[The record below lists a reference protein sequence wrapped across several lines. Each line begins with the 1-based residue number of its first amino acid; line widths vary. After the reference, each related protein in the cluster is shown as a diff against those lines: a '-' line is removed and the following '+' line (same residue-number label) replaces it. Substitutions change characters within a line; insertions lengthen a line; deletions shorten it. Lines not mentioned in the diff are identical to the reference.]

1 MDDSNITI
9 NLSEYQHELEIEA
22 RILIEQLSSFEI
34 QLVNALF
41 YSSLRTSVEE
51 LQGELNADAAQVE
64 AALDA
69 LSPLEL
75 FHLNNGSISINK
87 ETRKRLEPLIERLE
101 SDFSPTIQY
110 LVDKLSYVPINLLP
124 KWYALPHTSD
134 QITQSIIDKYLSTP
148 SKYTQQLTQLKN
160 NNAHAQQMCDILY
173 RSPQLRV
180 PLRDVAEALSLSLR
194 ECHAL
199 ILELEFH
206 FACCLTY
213 EMVNET
219 LKPIV
224 VPPTEWTCYLAT
236 QEETISPLI
245 REDHVK
251 RMHRHDFGFVN
262 DMGKLLRS
270 LLIEVITLDKER
282 FPDNHAILD
291 RFTTSIPTELA
302 TIHFQQL
309 VAALDVLN
317 LANVKKSALTL
328 TPEGNSWLSL
338 TQEEQAML
346 LYFCHLKCYHHN
358 SGIFSD
364 RDVRKV
370 EKALSALSPNSWIPF
385 ETFCNSTIGAIGTTT
400 PVTLRCVGRRW
411 HYELPTYSD
420 QERTFIQ
427 EVLTSHLYQCGMIA
441 TGWYN
446 GQLHFKVTPFG
457 QHSLAHE

>member
-1 MDDSNITI
+1 MDDSSITI

-34 QLVNALF
+34 QLINTLF
-41 YSSLRTSVEE
+41 YSSLKTSVKE
-51 LQGELNADAAQVE
+51 LQNELNADIAQVE

-69 LSPLEL
+69 LSPLRL
-75 FHLNNGSISINK
+75 FHLSNGDISINK
-87 ETRKRLEPLIERLE
+87 ETRKQLEPLIERLE

-110 LVDKLSYVPINLLP
+110 LVDKLSCVPINLLP

-148 SKYTQQLTQLKN
+148 SKYTQQLSQLKN
-160 NNAHAQQMCDILY
+160 NNSQAQQVYDILY
-173 RSPQLRV
+173 SSPQLRV
-180 PLRDVAEALSLSLR
+180 SLRDVAQALSLSIR

-213 EMVNET
+213 EVVSER
-219 LKPIV
+219 LEPIV
-224 VPPTEWTCYLAT
+224 VPPTEWSCYLAT
-236 QEETISPLI
+236 QGETTSSSIQ
-245 REDHVK
+245 EDHVE
-251 RMHRHDFGFVN
+251 RIHRHDFGFIN
-262 DMGKLLRS
+262 DMGKMLRTLLV
-270 LLIEVITLDKER
+270 EAITLDEEPFLPHNR
-282 FPDNHAILD
+282 TILD
-291 RFTTSIPTELA
+291 AIATSNEVATTY
-302 TIHFQQL
+302 FQQL
-309 VAALDVLN
+309 VAALEALN
-317 LANVKKSALTL
+317 LASVKKGALTL
-328 TPEGNSWLSL
+328 TPEGKSWLSL

-346 LYFCHLKCYHHN
+346 LYFHHLKCYHHN

-370 EKALSALSPNSWIPF
+370 EKALSTLPPNSWIPF

-400 PVTLRCVGRRW
+400 PVTLRCIGRRW

-427 EVLTSHLYQCGMIA
+427 EVLTSHLYQCGMVA

-446 GQLHFKVTPFG
+446 GKLHFKVTPFG
-457 QHSLAHE
+457 QYSLAHE